1 VDLVSTRT
9 VAVQFVDASTGQ
21 CFARS
26 DVPVEQLP
34 ATFAVDT
41 TLTLAGESWSVLQAD
56 PPTAAEFR
64 TKGLLTLTLSRVRS
78 VSAHDILYSL
88 PTLYEGLP
96 VVDPARARLDLLQL
110 HEDDWRQVELVS
122 PGLADV
128 VASELAAVR
137 RVYDE
142 HAVTG
147 ADGGVIGFRDVHVRS
162 RPEAPLIPA
171 LPRATILLALPAHH
185 TFAGVGFANG
195 VGIAVDSFAFRCGPI
210 SFYGLG
216 AGETITV
223 LGLQIGR
230 ARSTAAN
237 DAAAGLEGIMRT
249 FTLTLVDWCR
259 CTVVDADSVGSY
271 FEAMG

>member
-1 VDLVSTRT
+1 VPGRT
-9 VAVQFVDASTGQ
+9 VAVQFVDAATGR

-64 TKGLLTLTLSRVRS
+64 VTGLLILTLSRVRS
-78 VSAHDILYSL
+78 VSAHDMLYSL
-88 PTLYEGLP
+88 PTLNDRLP
-96 VVDPARARLDLLQL
+96 AVDRAGGGLDLLQL

-122 PGLADV
+122 ADLSGV

-147 ADGGVIGFRDVHVRS
+147 ADGGPIGFRDLHVRS
-162 RPEAPLIPA
+162 RPEAPLIPP
-171 LPRATILLALPAHH
+171 LPRTAIRQMLPAHH
-185 TFAGVGFANG
+185 TFAGVGFADG
-195 VGIAVDSFAFRCGPI
+195 VGIAVDSFAFRYGPI
-210 SFYGLG
+210 SLYGL
-216 AGETITV
+216 ADGEAITV

-237 DAAAGLEGIMRT
+237 DTAARLEGIMRT

-259 CTVVDADSVGSY
+259 CAVVDADSVSSY
-271 FEAMG
+271 FEATS